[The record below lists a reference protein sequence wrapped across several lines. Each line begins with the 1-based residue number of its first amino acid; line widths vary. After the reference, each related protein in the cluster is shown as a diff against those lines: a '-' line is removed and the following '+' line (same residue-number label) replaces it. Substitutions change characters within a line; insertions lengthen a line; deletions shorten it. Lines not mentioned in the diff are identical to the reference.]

1 MAAPPSHAGPRCPG
15 SGYGRKCLRRAL
27 PRPTLCSPACCCCEA
42 AGASGLGAHGA
53 ARRAGQAATEVM
65 PHPPGAEADA
75 DNRVLFVPPH
85 GPVRLRPPQRLRSAC
100 SLLAH

>member
-1 MAAPPSHAGPRCPG
+1 
-15 SGYGRKCLRRAL
+15 
-27 PRPTLCSPACCCCEA
+27 
-42 AGASGLGAHGA
+42 
-53 ARRAGQAATEVM
+53 M

-100 SLLAH
+100 GLLAH